1 MNNLWKNSGVV
12 IAEGNAT
19 EARYMSAANAG
30 RFSVKAVA
38 AELTGY
44 ARIVTATHI
53 NYADHPQNKRGEVH
67 FDLAFLP
74 FIKQVH
80 KKYLS

>member
-1 MNNLWKNSGVV
+1 MNNLWKNSGVA
-12 IAEGNAT
+12 IAERNAT

-44 ARIVTATHI
+44 ARIVTVTHI

-67 FDLAFLP
+67 FRPRLFT
-74 FIKQVH
+74 FYKTG
-80 KKYLS
+80 S